1 MLVTLAFKSQLAIPW
16 KLRNRWNNCLLLTR
30 NMYFVVLHIYKEG
43 NHVADMLANLG
54 LGIIDSL
61 WFDNCPLIFRS
72 DLISNRFTLTNFRFS

>member
-1 MLVTLAFKSQLAIPW
+1 
-16 KLRNRWNNCLLLTR
+16 
-30 NMYFVVLHIYKEG
+30 MYFVVLHIYKEG